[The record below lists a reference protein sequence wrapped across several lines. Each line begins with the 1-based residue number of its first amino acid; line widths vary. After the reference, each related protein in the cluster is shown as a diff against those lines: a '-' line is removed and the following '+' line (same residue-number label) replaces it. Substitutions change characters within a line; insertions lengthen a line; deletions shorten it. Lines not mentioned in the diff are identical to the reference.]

1 MSISD
6 FTQIHTV
13 NVVWSKVTKKMYKE
27 YKQTFIGLK
36 DKLDAGDVIGYF
48 GIAPVA
54 FCVWCYSS
62 ILDMVKQAVPCW
74 CEEE

>member
-1 MSISD
+1 MDNCNVCDSD
-6 FTQIHTV
+6 I
-13 NVVWSKVTKKMYKE
+13 
-27 YKQTFIGLK
+27 
-36 DKLDAGDVIGYF
+36 DLDAGDVIGYF

-62 ILDMVKQAVPCW
+62 ILDMVKQLVPCW